1 MGHPQSCDISK
12 RGLVCVK
19 DGEKC
24 ALRDKVL
31 HLTDGKNV
39 TLTGIKVNEITTL
52 VQGNNTVNNENG
64 SNNVFER
71 GRMEHE
77 SSEYLEEMVSGEY

>member
-1 MGHPQSCDISK
+1 M
-12 RGLVCVK
+12 V
-19 DGEKC
+19 
-24 ALRDKVL
+24 
-31 HLTDGKNV
+31 KNV